1 MAGRAGHNDVLL
13 ACTIG
18 DISWLKRGLSGGL
31 KPTTTNEEVS
41 GGGWEGGSAQ
51 SLDPRC
57 DTIAVLARTCKSTQG
72 LNGLHLAAKCGQMDC
87 IKYLLDH
94 CGVDVNCAAVSTGS
108 TALHYS
114 IAHANVTRSLQC
126 VKLLLSR
133 GGSHKWCVKWS

>member
-1 MAGRAGHNDVLL
+1 MAGRGGHNDVLL

-18 DISWLKRGLSGGL
+18 DISWLKRGLSSGL

-41 GGGWEGGSAQ
+41 GREGLLGLGA
-51 SLDPRC
+51 RC
-57 DTIAVLARTCKSTQG
+57 DTHYTALQG

-94 CGVDVNCAAVSTGS
+94 CGADVNCAAVSTES

-133 GGSHKWCVKWS
+133 GGSHKWCVK